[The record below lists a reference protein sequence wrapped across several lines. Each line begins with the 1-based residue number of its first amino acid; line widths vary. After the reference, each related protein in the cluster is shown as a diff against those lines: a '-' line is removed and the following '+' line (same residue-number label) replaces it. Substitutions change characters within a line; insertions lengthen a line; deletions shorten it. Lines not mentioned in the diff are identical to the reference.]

1 MATASPRLYLHHGY
15 TLYLPWSH
23 PILTY
28 LHHFEQENEQVVPSF
43 ITSLIQLIEQQLG
56 DAQDTAPIAAVR
68 AHYQNTRRALA
79 EKKERSE
86 RFQEIEP

>member
-1 MATASPRLYLHHGY
+1 M
-15 TLYLPWSH
+15 
-23 PILTY
+23 
-28 LHHFEQENEQVVPSF
+28 SF

-79 EKKERSE
+79 DKKATSE
-86 RFQEIEP
+86 RFQEIEA